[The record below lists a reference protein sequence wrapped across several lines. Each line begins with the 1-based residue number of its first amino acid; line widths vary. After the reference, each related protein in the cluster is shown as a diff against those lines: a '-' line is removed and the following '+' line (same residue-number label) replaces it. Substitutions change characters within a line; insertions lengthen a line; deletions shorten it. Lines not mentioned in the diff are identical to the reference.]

1 MKSIRSTAIFAA
13 ATASLLALALV
24 APTQA
29 QDLYWSVGL
38 SSPGIQVGVSS
49 GRQVLVQ
56 PVYQPHFRVAPPL
69 VVLPRPVFHVRPAPL
84 AYAQPTPGFY
94 ARPGPVV
101 LVPAPVLRT
110 EWRHPG
116 RHHGWQHR
124 REMWEAPPEQH
135 QGQRQGYGQAG
146 RRS

>member
-1 MKSIRSTAIFAA
+1 MKTIRSTAFSAA

-24 APTQA
+24 APAQA

-38 SSPGIQVGVSS
+38 SSPGVQVGVSS

-56 PVYQPHFRVAPPL
+56 PVYQRHFRVAPPP
-69 VVLPRPVFHVRPAPL
+69 VVLVRPVVHLRPAPL

-101 LVPAPVLRT
+101 LVPAPALRS

-124 REMWEAPPEQH
+124 HEVWEAPHEQH
-135 QGQRQGYGQAG
+135 QGERPGHGQAG